1 MSSLGGSKGPR
12 FRAGSRT
19 SGDFGRTAHRQ
30 DVCGAPA
37 PPKTRS
43 IVGLSDLVGG
53 AAREAGP
60 SAAAKRT
67 RAGTRRVWSHSDQ
80 VPENSSRM
88 TELVLPRRL
97 HQKSARQSNY
107 KAISWH
113 QFRPESFQVPRKGY
127 VGFGAGVRPK
137 LALRPLQRSQLEK
150 CWVDHRLVARETDS
164 KAVLWQ
170 IMCSSVSGPLQY
182 PGYLKAV
189 WPGFFGATTNP
200 WHWSAGLIFGATG
213 TTG

>member
-1 MSSLGGSKGPR
+1 MLSGALPILNSHSAGFKLTSCPGAQASPGMPGSRAGQNQGSFRAKYQDKERPLYLDISSLCR
-12 FRAGSRT
+12 Y
-19 SGDFGRTAHRQ
+19 
-30 DVCGAPA
+30 V
-37 PPKTRS
+37 KT
-43 IVGLSDLVGG
+43 
-53 AAREAGP
+53 
-60 SAAAKRT
+60 
-67 RAGTRRVWSHSDQ
+67 Q
-80 VPENSSRM
+80 
-88 TELVLPRRL
+88 
-97 HQKSARQSNY
+97 
-107 KAISWH
+107 
-113 QFRPESFQVPRKGY
+113 
-127 VGFGAGVRPK
+127 AGVRPK

-189 WPGFFGATTNP
+189 WPGFLGATTNP